1 MLSFHSCAAKVEISV
16 ETDAKTI
23 PPEVN
28 WIDAL
33 RPDAREINFL
43 ERTLGIE
50 LPTLEELSEIQTS
63 RRLRSEGNRLF
74 LSIPMVYRKDG
85 FTPAVTPLGLI
96 LSKDILVTVRFKPL
110 KAFDEVMDCISRHP
124 LPAGGPGALIALL
137 EVIIDHVA
145 DLLEG
150 VGGDLDRL
158 SDEIFSANNTN
169 GRGHKPREDGDKLRF
184 VLKKV
189 GRFGELTSKIED
201 FLLGM
206 GRILPYAL
214 TNAASYLEADVRA
227 KLKGLQRDI
236 ASINDYETHLTNKIQ
251 FLLDAILGLT
261 NIDQNNIFRILT
273 VVSVVGIPPT
283 FFASMYGM
291 NFKFMPEYDWTY
303 GYPYALCLIAAS
315 ALIPIV
321 WFKWRG
327 WW

>member
-1 MLSFHSCAAKVEISV
+1 MLSFHSSTAKVEISV

-33 RPDAREINFL
+33 RPDARESIFL
-43 ERTLGIE
+43 ERALGIE

-63 RRLRSEGNRLF
+63 RRLRSDENRLF

-85 FTPAVTPLGLI
+85 FTPAVTPLGFV
-96 LSKDILVTVRFKPL
+96 LSKDLLVTVRFKHM
-110 KAFDEVMDCISRHP
+110 KAFDDVMDSISRHP
-124 LPAGGPGALIALL
+124 LPAGGPGALIAIL

-145 DLLEG
+145 DVLEG
-150 VGGDLDRL
+150 VGEDLDRL
-158 SDEIFSANNTN
+158 SEEIFGHT
-169 GRGHKPREDGDKLRF
+169 RERRHKPREDSEQLRF
-184 VLKKV
+184 VLHKV
-189 GRFGELTSKIED
+189 GRVGELTAKVED

-206 GRILPYAL
+206 GRMLPYTL
-214 TNAASYLEADVRA
+214 TSAASYLAPDIRA
-227 KLKGLQRDI
+227 KLKSLQRDI
-236 ASINDYETHLTNKIQ
+236 ESVNDYETHLANKIQ
-251 FLLDAILGLT
+251 FLLDATLGLT

-283 FFASMYGM
+283 FIASMYGM
-291 NFKFMPEYDWTY
+291 NFKNMPEYDWSFGYQY
-303 GYPYALCLIAAS
+303 GLCLIAVS
-315 ALIPIV
+315 AILPIV

>member
-1 MLSFHSCAAKVEISV
+1 MLSFHSPVSKVEISV
-16 ETDAKTI
+16 GTDAMI
-23 PPEVN
+23 VPPEVN

-33 RPDAREINFL
+33 RPDEQEIHFL
-43 ERTLGIE
+43 EHALGIE
-50 LPTLEELSEIQTS
+50 LPTLGELSEIQTS
-63 RRLRSEGNRLF
+63 RRLRSEADRLY

-85 FTPAVTPLGLI
+85 FPPALTPLGFI
-96 LSKDILVTVRFKPL
+96 LSKDVLVTVRFKHM
-110 KAFDEVMDCISRHP
+110 KAFDEVMDSISRHP

-150 VGGDLDRL
+150 VGGDLDHL
-158 SDEIFSANNTN
+158 SDQIFSADNTN
-169 GRGHKPREDGDKLRF
+169 GRTHKPREDGDKLRY

-189 GRFGELTSKIED
+189 GRFGDLTSKIED
-201 FLLGM
+201 LLLGM
-206 GRILPYAL
+206 GRMLPYTL
-214 TNAASYLEADVRA
+214 TNADPYLAPDTRT
-227 KLKGLQRDI
+227 KLKSLKRDI
-236 ASINDYETHLTNKIQ
+236 ASVNDYETHLTNKIQ
-251 FLLDAILGLT
+251 FLLDATLGLT

-315 ALIPIV
+315 ALVPIA